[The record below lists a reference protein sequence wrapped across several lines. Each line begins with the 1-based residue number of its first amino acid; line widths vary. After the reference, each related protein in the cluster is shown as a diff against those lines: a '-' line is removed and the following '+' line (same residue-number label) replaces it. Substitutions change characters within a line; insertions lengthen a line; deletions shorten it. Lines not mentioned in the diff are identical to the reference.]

1 MSSVSIHTRMSPDV
15 KREFEQVLAQVGLTG
30 SDAIR
35 IFINRVIIERGI
47 PFEMRLPNATTIQ
60 AIDDARANR
69 NQKIVSSAND
79 LLLELDETEE

>member
-15 KREFEQVLAQVGLTG
+15 KHEFEQVLAQVGLTG

-47 PFEMRLPNATTIQ
+47 PFEMRVPNTATIQ
-60 AIDDARANR
+60 AIADARANR
-69 NQKIVSSAND
+69 NQKIVNSASD
-79 LLLELDETEE
+79 LLLELDEADE